1 MHTILADLTVSVT
14 ELQHNFANILKQAD
28 NAPIAVLDHNRPE
41 AYLLP
46 AAYYEQLVACLEDLE
61 DARLVRECADGPF
74 VEVSLDDL

>member
-14 ELQHNFANILKQAD
+14 ELQHNFADILKQAD

-46 AAYYEQLVACLEDLE
+46 AAYYEKLVACLEDLE
-61 DARLVRECADGPF
+61 DARLVRERADGPF

>member
-41 AYLLP
+41 AYVLS
-46 AAYYEQLVACLEDLE
+46 AAYYEQLIACLEDLE
-61 DARLVRECADGPF
+61 DARLVRERVDGPF